1 MSTEFPSIAAIS
13 FKGIPFLYKA
23 VASVRRNKWT
33 VHFLFTP
40 ALLATL
46 FVIVSMVALPI
57 INGSTTYAGMVMV
70 STDGQIKVWSPNPTG
85 IPSHDQLV
93 LTVKLKSGLR

>member
-13 FKGIPFLYKA
+13 FKGIPFLYNA

-46 FVIVSMVALPI
+46 FVFVSIVALPTI
-57 INGSTTYAGMVMV
+57 ICSWYLYYDTFFTHTAPFAPPLLSVFMFDAMYCPGDNVT
-70 STDGQIKVWSPNPTG
+70 
-85 IPSHDQLV
+85 L
-93 LTVKLKSGLR
+93 

>member
-1 MSTEFPSIAAIS
+1 MSTEFPIIAAIS

-70 STDGQIKVWSPNPTG
+70 STDGQIKVWSP
-85 IPSHDQLV
+85 
-93 LTVKLKSGLR
+93 LTVKSCQIIANFSYDI